1 MFVKTNTLKEI
12 KNYFFS
18 SLKNTY
24 EKQELESLFLISA
37 EEILGL
43 TRVGIRLEKG
53 VRLLESELLEFN
65 SLIKRLKKN
74 TPIQYVLGKA
84 PFYERDFL
92 VNENVLIPRQE
103 TEELIQLIVNQNK
116 VSSPKILDIGTGS
129 GAIAISLDLE
139 IPEAEV
145 LAIDIS
151 EKALELAKQ
160 NNELLNGNVSFEIQ
174 DVLDESIW
182 ESNSN
187 FDIIVSNPP
196 YVLESEKQVM
206 QPNVLENEPHLALFV
221 EDNNPLLFYIK
232 IVNFAIK
239 NLKSKGYLYFEI
251 NEKYGKEVAEL
262 MEEKF
267 ENVEIVKDLNGKD
280 RMIKVIRK

>member
-280 RMIKVIRK
+280 RMIKGIRK